1 MPLNPQIKKYL
12 EQEAASG
19 QPPRNV
25 LSVEQVRDRAMKKRH
40 LAGEPVS
47 LPAVREI
54 SIPGPAGEITVRAY
68 QPEENGPIPTFVY
81 LHGGCFISGNL
92 ETHDSICRFIAHQA
106 GCTVLA
112 VDYRLAPEHKF
123 PAAVYDA
130 YTVTEWIDAHGTEIG
145 VDPSRLAV
153 GGDSAGGNLAA
164 AVTLLSQRKGR
175 PHFRCQVLIYPMLD
189 ATCSLPSHQK
199 YASGY
204 GPGSG
209 DMRRGYEA
217 YLPGSTDP
225 KHPLASPLWAGTM
238 GGLPPAFIQTA
249 EYDSLRD
256 EGEQYA
262 EQLRE
267 QGVAVEHVRY
277 EGAIH
282 GIIQMAGVWELGKRA
297 LEDAADFLME
307 NLTSQE

>member
-1 MPLNPQIKKYL
+1 MPLHPQIKKYL

-19 QPPRNV
+19 QPPR
-25 LSVEQVRDRAMKKRH
+25 SAWTVEQVRDRAMKKRH
-40 LAGEPVS
+40 LSGEPVS
-47 LPAVREI
+47 LPLVRDI
-54 SIPGPAGEITVRAY
+54 SIPGPACEIAARAY
-68 QPEENGPIPTFVY
+68 QPEKSGLFPTFVY

-92 ETHDSICRFIAHQA
+92 ETHDSICRFIARQT
-106 GCTVLA
+106 GCMVLA

-123 PAAVYDA
+123 PAAVYDSYA
-130 YTVTEWIDAHGTEIG
+130 VTEWLEAHGTEIG
-145 VDPSRLAV
+145 ADSSRLAV

-164 AVTLLSQRKGR
+164 AVTLLAQRKGR
-175 PHFRCQVLIYPMLD
+175 PRFRCQVLIYPMLD
-189 ATCSLPSHQK
+189 ATCSLPSHEK

-204 GPGSG
+204 GPGSD

-238 GGLPPAFIQTA
+238 SGLPPAFIQTV
-249 EYDSLRD
+249 EYDSLRN

-267 QGVAVEHVRY
+267 QGVSVEHVRY
-277 EGAIH
+277 DGAIH
-282 GIIQMAGVWELGKRA
+282 GIIQMAGSWELGKRA
-297 LEDAADFLME
+297 LEDVADYLKE
-307 NLTSQE
+307 TLTSGE

>member
-1 MPLNPQIKKYL
+1 MPLNPQIKEYL

-19 QPPRNV
+19 QPPRSA
-25 LSVEQVRDRAMKKRH
+25 LSVEQVRDRALKRRH

-47 LPAVREI
+47 LPGVREL
-54 SIPGPAGEITVRAY
+54 SVPGPAGEITARVY
-68 QPEENGPIPTFVY
+68 LPDKSDLFPTFVY
-81 LHGGCFISGNL
+81 LHGGRFISGNL
-92 ETHDSICRFIAHQA
+92 ETHDAICRFIAQRA
-106 GCTVLA
+106 GCMVLA

-130 YTVTEWIDAHGTEIG
+130 YTVTEWLESHGTEIG
-145 VDPSRLAV
+145 ADPQRLAV

-164 AVTLLSQRKGR
+164 AVTLLAQRKGR
-175 PHFRCQVLIYPMLD
+175 PRFHCQVLIYPMLD
-189 ATCSLPSHQK
+189 ATCSLPSHQE

-204 GPGSG
+204 GPGSE

-238 GGLPPAFIQTA
+238 SGLPPAFIQTA

-267 QGVAVEHVRY
+267 QGVNVEHVRY

-282 GIIQMAGVWELGKRA
+282 GIIQMAGIWELGRRA
-297 LEDAADFLME
+297 LEDVADYLRE
-307 NLTSQE
+307 TLTSQD